1 MLLVAMGVA
10 IGELLP
16 KEEISLDFLNS
27 RKLGI
32 DAHNILYQFLSS
44 IRSHDGTPLMDSEGN
59 VTSHLTGLLYRT
71 INLLE
76 REIKPVFV
84 FDGTPHTLKGE
95 TLRKRT
101 EIRTSAQEK
110 HEKALKEG
118 DLEEARKQ
126 GQRALRLT
134 KGMVE
139 DAKKL
144 ITAMG
149 LPMVQAPSEGEAQV
163 AQMVAK
169 GDLFGCVSQDFDAL
183 LFGTDRL
190 FRNIAVT
197 GKRKLPG
204 KNIYAEVK
212 PEMIK
217 LDTTLKRLS
226 LTREKLIWL
235 CILVGTD
242 FNEKF
247 PKIGPKTA
255 LKLVQEHST
264 FDGII
269 RATNH
274 SPDFDY
280 REIVDIFMKPDFEK
294 DYRIEF
300 SQPNREEV
308 IEFLCGKHDFS
319 KDRVNSALDKLES
332 KASEKGEQSRLG
344 QWS

>member
-1 MLLVAMGVA
+1 MGVA

-27 RKLGI
+27 RKLGL

-76 REIKPVFV
+76 REVKPVFV

-101 EIRTSAQEK
+101 AIRTDAREK

-118 DLEEARKQ
+118 DLSEARKH
-126 GQRALRLT
+126 GQRALKLT
-134 KGMVE
+134 QDMKA

-149 LPMVQAPSEGEAQV
+149 LPLVQAPSEGEAQI
-163 AQMVAK
+163 AQMVEK

-190 FRNIAVT
+190 FRHIAVT

-204 KNIYAEVK
+204 KNIYVEVK

-217 LDTTLKRLS
+217 LDTTLKQLS
-226 LTREKLIWL
+226 ITREKLIWL
-235 CILVGTD
+235 GILVGTD
-242 FNEKF
+242 FNGKF
-247 PKIGPKTA
+247 PKVGPKTA
-255 LKLVQEHST
+255 LKLVQEHNS
-264 FDGII
+264 FDEII
-269 RATNH
+269 EAAKH

-280 REIVDIFMKPDFEK
+280 REIVNIFTHPGFNK
-294 DYRIEF
+294 DYKIEF
-300 SQPNREEV
+300 KEPNREEV
-308 IEFLCGKHDFS
+308 FEFLCEKHDFS
-319 KDRVNSALDKLES
+319 KDRVEHALDKLER
-332 KASEKGEQSRLG
+332 KAGEKGEQSRLG
-344 QWS
+344 AWA